1 MPIYK
6 LNEKNK
12 DGKLKYKVR
21 VNYVDANGAKRQL
34 TRVVWGS
41 AEAKELEKQLVR
53 ELDNKTF
60 CNTTMTVSELFADF
74 LNDSKQNSRATTVQG
89 YEKNYRLHIKPYIDH
104 IQIRRLNTKNL
115 SEWKTAVNQKGLSLT
130 TRKNIYSALRTAL
143 NYAVK
148 MDYLPVNPLNK
159 VGNFKD
165 AYYQKEEMQFY
176 TPEEFQLYK
185 SAALAEAQTE
195 KYYDFYVF
203 FCIAYYTGC
212 RKGEIHAL
220 RWNCIDFNKQTL
232 HVRKSINQKQK
243 GGDVETPPKNQ
254 SSIRIL
260 QIPQPLID
268 ILLEHKSRQQSI
280 IPNWKEEGFVCG
292 YYMPLRDTSIQYENE
307 KYAKAAGV
315 KKIRIHDFRHSH
327 VSVLIN
333 NGVAVTAI
341 AKRIGHSTAKE
352 TLKTYAHL
360 FPGEEEKAINVLN
373 NIV

>member
-6 LNEKNK
+6 QKEKNK

-60 CNTTMTVSELFADF
+60 CNTSMTIAELFEDF
-74 LNDSKQNSRATTVQG
+74 LKDSKQNSRATTVQG

-104 IQIRRLNTKNL
+104 LQLRRLNTKNL
-115 SEWKTAVNQKGLSLT
+115 SDWKTEVNKKGLSLT

-165 AYYQKEEMQFY
+165 AYYQPEEMQFY
-176 TPEEFQLYK
+176 TPEEFQLFK
-185 SAALAEAQTE
+185 AAALAEAQN
-195 KYYDFYVF
+195 KNYFDFYVF

-220 RWNCIDFNKQTL
+220 RWNCIDFNRQTL
-232 HVRKSINQKQK
+232 SVRKSINQKQR
-243 GGDVETPPKNQ
+243 GGDIETPPKNK
-254 SSIRIL
+254 SSIRIM
-260 QIPQPLID
+260 QIPQPL
-268 ILLEHKSRQQSI
+268 LSVLKEHKERQIQA
-280 IPNWKEEGFVCG
+280 IPNWKETGFICG
-292 YYMPLRDTSIQYENE
+292 YYMSLRDTSIQVENE
-307 KYAKAAGV
+307 KYSKTAGV

-352 TLKTYAHL
+352 TLKTYSHL
-360 FPGEEEKAINVLN
+360 FPVEEEKAINVLN
-373 NIV
+373 NIT